1 MNQPLINISQGEH
14 HVIIL
19 KEDFWS
25 QTSCPK
31 SGTLQGRRTQSVSIS
46 QSCQRRKTCCQGQ
59 TSCCQTCCRQK
70 AKSLVD
76 QEISCQSYAVDN
88 DQEYTIGHQAKTSA
102 CVASPGTADAACDK
116 NSIKWYHW
124 NVRNCCGKYHSTYHT
139 ASPGKNFSTK
149 SWSIAVPICFDI
161 LPYIGNP
168 GVDKIHYANPNSTAR
183 L

>member
-1 MNQPLINISQGEH
+1 MIQWLINISQGEH

-31 SGTLQGRRTQSVSIS
+31 SGTLQGRRTQPVSIS

-59 TSCCQTCCRQK
+59 TTCCQTSCRQK
-70 AKSLVD
+70 AKGLVD

-149 SWSIAVPICFDI
+149 SCSIAVPIVLYIVYHI
-161 LPYIGNP
+161 LNDFAHASPRRKYMP
-168 GVDKIHYANPNSTAR
+168 Q
-183 L
+183 